1 MNKVMGS
8 ISKTDGEVS
17 RTHIILTIDEQKY
30 HFPSFDR
37 AQAFLNKK
45 RDEKLEEIHSVK
57 VIETI

>member
-8 ISKTDGEVS
+8 ISKTDGEIR

-37 AQAFLNKK
+37 AEAFLNKK
-45 RDEKLEEIHSVK
+45 RDEKQEEIHSVK